1 VTLLES
7 ATFVCGKL
15 NQSEDEDVTACKG
28 FLKRNAE
35 IIWADQL
42 WKDSLTEFSQTL
54 TPDGYTNT
62 STWLPT
68 KGVLLCPTDIERVL
82 AVRSDTQHLNVQRPE
97 FFYRVD
103 IDNFAQKG
111 KQMDFVILPACVW
124 EWEGD
129 ILLLATYD
137 SAGHAADGAAALT
150 IDYLSSDLV
159 TVSRL
164 ATTVGG
170 LNGVYPNNIT
180 TQRLDS
186 AAKIATSAA
195 VALVANGV
203 DTVLTF
209 AAADTLALKRQR
221 IRFTPVPDAETMT
234 VRVLGKRK
242 LPTFTADSDEFALTG
257 GINLLHAMT
266 QADMLERERHYGKA
280 QAVQQRALVLLQ
292 QLKDQEMVQQAHNQR
307 IMPEEGYGSTEFER
321 FHGLSF

>member
-1 VTLLES
+1 MTLLEL

-15 NQSEDEDVTACKG
+15 NQSEDEDVLACKG
-28 FLKRNAE
+28 FLQRRAQML
-35 IIWADQL
+35 WADQI
-42 WKDSLTEFSQTL
+42 WKDALVEFTQTL

-68 KGVLLCPTDIERVL
+68 KGVLLCPTDIERVM

-103 IDNFAQKG
+103 FDNFAQKG
-111 KQMDFVILPACVW
+111 KQMDFVILPPCVW

-129 ILLLATYD
+129 ISLSATYQ
-137 SAGHAADGAAALT
+137 SGAHPEDGATALT

-159 TVSRL
+159 TLTRL
-164 ATTVGG
+164 VTTLGG
-170 LNGVYPNNIT
+170 FGGGFLANVT

-186 AAKIATSAA
+186 AVKGLTVGTVGLGATGEA
-195 VALVANGV
+195 VSVS
-203 DTVLTF
+203 F

-221 IRFTPVPDAETMT
+221 IRFTPVPDADTMT

-242 LPTFTADSDEFALTG
+242 MPAFTANSDEFALTG
-257 GINLLHAMT
+257 GDNVLLEFA
-266 QADMLERERHYGKA
+266 QADMLERERHYLKA
-280 QAVQQRALVLLQ
+280 QQVQQRALVLLQ